1 MKSSGKPLKILFM
14 STFPPTTCGIATYTM
29 DTMQSLQRKFGRSF
43 CCEELEIVKDQKPG
57 FPYHFNP
64 TEKQEYI
71 RIAEEINKDSEVKLI
86 HIQHEFGLFGGSYG
100 SYLLEFLE
108 KTKKPIVTT
117 FHTVLPKPNPELKA
131 VVQKLVEASE
141 LIFVMTHQSARI
153 LMEDYDVPKSK
164 LELIQHG
171 THLVAWKSPDEV
183 KKKYGFQGR
192 LLLSTFGLLG
202 AGKSIETALYA
213 LPEII
218 KHYPEALYLIIGK
231 THPGN
236 IINNRDDYRRFLQN
250 LVEQLNLSN
259 HVKFYDSYIE
269 LDQLLEFLQATD
281 VYLFT
286 SKDPNQAVS
295 GTFSYAMSCACP
307 IIATT
312 NPHTKEILNHEL
324 GILIEIGN
332 HKQLSEAAIKLLSDK
347 KLREFMAVQAYSKTN
362 SSIWDNIAIQQ
373 ASAYQ
378 RVLKRNEP
386 LKFSRPKIKLD
397 HLKRLTTT
405 KGIIQF
411 AKISIPDLDSG
422 YTLDDNAR
430 ALIVLLMHYNKFR
443 LRDNLYYIDIYL
455 SFIERCQTESGNFV
469 NYIDEYNKV
478 HIKNDYVNLEDSNA
492 RAIWALGAVISE
504 AHNLPPEYV
513 KRAKACI
520 NKARPRIS
528 GVLSPRAIAFTI
540 KGLFL
545 YLENFEDRQ
554 LENTIEELAQKLIS
568 TFDLNREKEW
578 EWFEE
583 YLTYANSILPEAML
597 LAYSTTGK
605 EVYKKTA
612 LESFEFLLSKM
623 YRNGEFKVIS
633 NRGWHQKHTEP
644 EIYGEQP
651 IDVAYTIQALDLFYQ
666 HFKKPEYREKIEKA
680 FDWFLGD
687 NHLNRIIYNPV
698 TGGCGDGLE
707 KENVNLNQGAESTVC
722 YLMARLTMESYPENP
737 LPEPKV
743 EKALITKRRKRV
755 RKDSRFEFL

>member
-1 MKSSGKPLKILFM
+1 MKNPGRTSKILFM
-14 STFPPTTCGIATYTM
+14 STFPPTTCGIATYTT
-29 DTMQSLQRKFGRSF
+29 DTMQAIERKFGKSF
-43 CCEELEIVKDQKPG
+43 QFEALEIVKDQKPG
-57 FPYHFNP
+57 FPYHFIP
-64 TEKQEYI
+64 EKKQEYK
-71 RIAEEINKDSEVKLI
+71 RIAQEINRDPEVKMI
-86 HIQHEFGLFGGSYG
+86 HIQHEFGLFGGEYG
-100 SYLLEFLE
+100 SYLFEFL
-108 KTKKPIVTT
+108 KIINKPVVTT
-117 FHTVLPKPNPELKA
+117 FHTVLPGPNPELKA
-131 VVQKLVEASE
+131 VVQKLVEFSE
-141 LIFVMTHQSARI
+141 LIFVMTHQSAKI
-153 LMEDYDVPKSK
+153 LTEDYKVPESK
-164 LELIQHG
+164 LEIIQHG
-171 THLVAWKSPDEV
+171 THMVAWKSPEEV
-183 KKKYGFQGR
+183 KEKYGFQGR
-192 LLLSTFGLLG
+192 LLMSTFGLLG

-213 LPEII
+213 LPEIVE
-218 KHYPEALYLIIGK
+218 HHPEVLYLIIGK

-236 IINNRDDYRRFLQN
+236 IKNNRDDYRRFLQN
-250 LVEQLNLSN
+250 LVEQLNLSD
-259 HVKFYDSYIE
+259 HVKFYDSYFE

-324 GILIEIGN
+324 GILIGIGD

-373 ASAYQ
+373 ARAYQ
-378 RVLKRNEP
+378 SVLDRNEP

-397 HLKRLTTT
+397 HLKRLTTEQ
-405 KGIIQF
+405 GIIQF

-430 ALIVLLMHYNKFR
+430 ALIVVLMHYTKFR
-443 LRDNLYYIDIYL
+443 LKENLYYIDLYL
-455 SFIERCQTESGNFV
+455 SFIERCQTETGKFV
-469 NYIDEYNKV
+469 NYIDEHNKV

-492 RAIWALGAVISE
+492 RAIWALGSVISE

-513 KRAKACI
+513 KRAKASME
-520 NKARPRIS
+520 KARRWVS
-528 GVLSPRAIAFTI
+528 GVLSPRAIAFTV

-545 YLENFEDRQ
+545 YLQNFEDR
-554 LENTIEELAQKLIS
+554 EFKNTIEDLAQNLIS
-568 TFDLNREKEW
+568 KYDLNAEKDW

-605 EVYKKTA
+605 EMYKKAA

-623 YRNGEFKVIS
+623 YTNGEFKVIS
-633 NRGWHQKHTEP
+633 NQGWHQKHTEP

-666 HFKKPEYREKIEKA
+666 HFKKPDYKVKMEKA

-687 NHLNRIIYNPV
+687 NHLNQIIYNPV

-722 YLMARLTMESYPENP
+722 YLMARLIMESYPENP
-737 LPEPKV
+737 LPEPLVK
-743 EKALITKRRKRV
+743 KALLPKRRKRV
-755 RKDSRFEFL
+755 RKDSRFEFR

>member
-1 MKSSGKPLKILFM
+1 M
-14 STFPPTTCGIATYTM
+14 
-29 DTMQSLQRKFGRSF
+29 
-43 CCEELEIVKDQKPG
+43 
-57 FPYHFNP
+57 
-64 TEKQEYI
+64 
-71 RIAEEINKDSEVKLI
+71 I
-86 HIQHEFGLFGGSYG
+86 HIQHEFGLFGGEYG
-100 SYLLEFLE
+100 SYLFEFL
-108 KTKKPIVTT
+108 KIINKPVVTT
-117 FHTVLPKPNPELKA
+117 FHTVLPSPNPELKT
-131 VVQKLVEASE
+131 VVQKLVEFSE
-141 LIFVMTHQSARI
+141 LIFVMTHQSAKM
-153 LMEDYDVPKSK
+153 LKEDYKVPESK
-164 LELIQHG
+164 LEIIQHG
-171 THLVAWKSPDEV
+171 THMVAWKFPEKV
-183 KKKYGFQGR
+183 KEKYGFQGR
-192 LLLSTFGLLG
+192 LLMSTFGLLG

-213 LPEII
+213 LPEIVE
-218 KHYPEALYLIIGK
+218 HHPEVLYLIIGK

-236 IINNRDDYRRFLQN
+236 IKNNRDDYRRFLQN
-250 LVEQLNLSN
+250 LVEQLNLSD
-259 HVKFYDSYIE
+259 HVKFYDSYFE

-312 NPHTKEILNHEL
+312 NPHTKEILNNEL
-324 GILIEIGN
+324 GILIDIGD

-373 ASAYQ
+373 ARAYQ
-378 RVLKRNEP
+378 KVLDRNEP

-397 HLKRLTTT
+397 HLKRLTTEQ
-405 KGIIQF
+405 GIIQF

-430 ALIVLLMHYNKFR
+430 ALIVVLMHYSKFR
-443 LRDNLYYIDIYL
+443 LKENLYYIDLYL
-455 SFIERCQTESGNFV
+455 SFIERCQTKNGKFV
-469 NYIDEYNKV
+469 NYIDEHNKV

-492 RAIWALGAVISE
+492 RAIWALGSMISE

-513 KRAKACI
+513 KRAKASME
-520 NKARPRIS
+520 KARPSIS

-545 YLENFEDRQ
+545 YLENFEDRKFK
-554 LENTIEELAQKLIS
+554 NTIEDLAQNLIS
-568 TFDLNREKEW
+568 KYDLIAEKKW

-605 EVYKKTA
+605 EMYKKAA

-623 YRNGEFKVIS
+623 YKNGEFKVIS
-633 NRGWHQKHTEP
+633 NQGWHQKHTEP

-666 HFKKPEYREKIEKA
+666 HFKKPDYKVKMEKA

-687 NHLNRIIYNPV
+687 NHLNQIIYNPV

-707 KENVNLNQGAESTVC
+707 KGNVNLNQGAESTVC
-722 YLMARLTMESYPENP
+722 YLMARLIMESYPENP
-737 LPEPKV
+737 LPEPLVK
-743 EKALITKRRKRV
+743 KALLPKRRKRV
-755 RKDSRFEFL
+755 RKDSRFEFR